1 VALGGRK
8 GELVA
13 TIGCGTKRLDSA
25 KLKSNVTWIRDKIP
39 CVFEQDWIKNEWLS
53 HQLAIRSS
61 WQNEFLLSQTRVD
74 HDARLLVKSSTVLPT
89 NALSQ
94 LPFNSPTDYCSIR

>member
-1 VALGGRK
+1 MALGGRK

-39 CVFEQDWIKNEWLS
+39 CVFEQDWIKNEWQS
-53 HQLAIRSS
+53 RQLALRDSRRS
-61 WQNEFLLSQTRVD
+61 EHLLSQTRVEIT
-74 HDARLLVKSSTVLPT
+74 KSYTR
-89 NALSQ
+89 NK
-94 LPFNSPTDYCSIR
+94 I